1 MKLDRIKVNTTWSD
15 ASASINSNNDKMAE
29 SITRLNDATY
39 KNKGYFITVNAL
51 MTAYPTA
58 TAGSKAYVGTTYPYS
73 IYMWSPVANAW
84 VDSTLKGGEETVNLA
99 DYYTK
104 EETQEVIDDYHV
116 VLSQEEYDALEVKE
130 DKLYFTYEE

>member
-15 ASASINSNNDKMAE
+15 ASASINSNNDKIAE

-73 IYMWSPVANAW
+73 IYLWSTTANAW
-84 VDSTLKGGEETVNLA
+84 VDSTLKGGEETVPLG

-104 EETQEVIDDYHV
+104 EQTQEVIDEYHV

-130 DKLYFTYEE
+130 DKLYFTY